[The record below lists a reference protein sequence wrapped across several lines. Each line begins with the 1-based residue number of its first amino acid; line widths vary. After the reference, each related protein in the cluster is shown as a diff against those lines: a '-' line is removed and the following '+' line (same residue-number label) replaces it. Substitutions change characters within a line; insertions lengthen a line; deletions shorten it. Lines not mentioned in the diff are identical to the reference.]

1 MSFFD
6 DDGEVTAPPEP
17 RPRRRTSRSR
27 TRLQRFAVLAAI
39 IFVIVLVLTLS
50 IRSCQSNRKKNA
62 YSTYMA
68 GVQTV
73 VDDSAAVTKQIVAIL
88 SDPTK
93 YSRNQLLAKLDGLET
108 TQREILTRTQ
118 QLDPPGPLTAEQQ
131 ALAQGMEVRLEGV
144 RLFHDGLVK
153 ALGVKNTAAAAANI
167 ASYSGYFTGPDVY
180 YQMYFYA
187 PAQETV
193 QKEVGGGVTVPAVNP
208 ARSGTALDPS
218 RIKTAIDRM
227 QTSRKLTGIH
237 GVSLVSVVLND
248 QNGKQVA
255 KLVPNKEVKVTAGP
269 GLVFRVSAQNQGTVT
284 ETNVPVTVTVVPP
297 GTSAEQKLTQTMASI
312 AAGATS
318 TVDVP
323 GFNPAASSIGRVT
336 IIKVFVGPV
345 PEEQTTSNNKA
356 EYKLRLTYP
365 SG

>member
-1 MSFFD
+1 VSFFD
-6 DDGEVTAPPEP
+6 DDDKVTAPEP
-17 RPRRRTSRSR
+17 RPRRRSSRSR
-27 TRLQRFAVLAAI
+27 TRLQRFAVLAVI
-39 IFVIVLVLTLS
+39 LFVIVLVLALS
-50 IRSCQSNRKKNA
+50 IRSCQGNRKKSA
-62 YSTYMA
+62 YSSYMA

-88 SDPTK
+88 ADPTK
-93 YSRNQLLAKLDGLET
+93 YSRKQLLAKLDGLET
-108 TQREILTRTQ
+108 AQREILTRTQ
-118 QLDPPGPLTAEQQ
+118 QLVPPRPLESEQQ
-131 ALAQGMEVRLEGV
+131 ALEQGMVVRLEGV

-153 ALGVKNTAAAAANI
+153 ALGVKNTQAAATNI

-180 YQMYFYA
+180 YQMFFYA
-187 PAQETV
+187 PAQVTV
-193 QKEVGGGVTVPAVNP
+193 QKEVGGGVTVPTVNP
-208 ARSGTALDPS
+208 ARSGTALDPAK
-218 RIKTAIDRM
+218 IKSAIDRM

-255 KLVPNKEVKVTAGP
+255 KLTPNKEVKVTAGP
-269 GLVFRVSAQNQGTVT
+269 GLVFVVSVQNQGTVT

-297 GTSAEQKLTQTMASI
+297 GTSAEQKLTQTMTPI

-336 IIKVFVGPV
+336 IVKVFVGPV

-365 SG
+365 TG

>member
-6 DDGEVTAPPEP
+6 DEVTAPEP
-17 RPRRRTSRSR
+17 RPRKRSSRSR

-39 IFVIVLVLTLS
+39 IFVVVLVLTLS
-50 IRSCQSNRKKNA
+50 IRSCQGNRKKNA

-73 VDDSAAVTKQIVAIL
+73 VDDSAVVTKQMAAL
-88 SDPTK
+88 LADPTK
-93 YSRNQLLAKLDGLET
+93 YSRKQLLAKLDALEA

-118 QLDPPGPLTAEQQ
+118 QLDPPAPLEAEQQ
-131 ALAQGMEVRLEGV
+131 ALVQGMQVRLEGV

-153 ALGVKNTAAAAANI
+153 ALGVKNTAATAANI

-180 YQMYFYA
+180 YQMFFYA
-187 PAQETV
+187 PAQVTV
-193 QKEVGGGVTVPAVNP
+193 QKEVGGGVTVPAINP
-208 ARSGTALDPS
+208 AKSGTLLDPAS
-218 RIKTAIDRM
+218 IKTAIDRM

-237 GVSLVSVVLND
+237 GVSLVAVVLND

-255 KLVPNKEVKVTAGP
+255 KLQPNTEVRVTAGP
-269 GLVFRVSAQNQGTVT
+269 GLVFRVSAQNQGTVA
-284 ETNVPVTVTVVPP
+284 EGDVPVTVTIVPP
-297 GTSAEQKLTQTMASI
+297 GTSAEQKLTQAIASI
-312 AAGATS
+312 QPGVTQ
-318 TVDVP
+318 TVDLP

-336 IIKVFVGPV
+336 IVKVFVGPV
-345 PEEQTTSNNKA
+345 PEEQTTSNNRA